1 MVKASF
7 KLTSGDRLPKCWTR
21 LRAFAC
27 TRAAPYSPFRS
38 ETSVPSSLSHSL
50 ADQGIATDAI
60 IHANLSSEELTKAA
74 LANGEGRR
82 AKHGPLVV
90 ETGAHTGRSAKD
102 KFIVRDAETEDTVW
116 WDNNASMTPAQ
127 FAALKEDFLA
137 AVKGKETLYVAD
149 LFGGS
154 QPEYRANVRVI
165 NELAWHNQFI
175 RTLLVRP
182 TAEELEGFVPEY
194 TIIDLPSFRAD
205 PERHGCRSETV
216 IAVNLSEKLILIG
229 GTKYAGEMKKSV
241 FGILNYLLPPKGV
254 MPMHCSANIG
264 PDGKTAVFFGLSGT
278 GKTTLS
284 ADASRT
290 LIGDDEHGWSDTAV
304 FNFEGGCYAKMIR
317 LDPEAEPEIFATTRM
332 EGTVLENVVMNEDG
346 EIDLDDNSL
355 AENTRGAY
363 PLSSI
368 PNTSADNL
376 GPPPSNVIMLTADA
390 FGVLPPIARLTPD
403 QAMYHF
409 LSGYTAKVAGTEI
422 GVTEPQATFSTCF
435 GAPFMPRHPS
445 VYGNL
450 LKKRIAEGGAQCWLV
465 NTGWTGGKYG
475 TGKRMPIKATRAL
488 LNAALDGSLND
499 AEFRKDPNFGF
510 EVPVSVPALDEAG
523 LDAAILDPRT
533 TWDDKDDYDRTAQKL
548 VQLFVGN
555 FEPFSEHVDQGVRD
569 AAPAAA

>member
-1 MVKASF
+1 MTPLAHPLS
-7 KLTSGDRLPKCWTR
+7 SQGI
-21 LRAFAC
+21 
-27 TRAAPYSPFRS
+27 
-38 ETSVPSSLSHSL
+38 ETSAEIRPNFGTPELVEASISS
-50 ADQGIATDAI
+50 
-60 IHANLSSEELTKAA
+60 
-74 LANGEGRR
+74 GEG
-82 AKHGPLVV
+82 ALSKDGALVV
-90 ETGAHTGRSAKD
+90 KTGAHTGRSAKD
-102 KFIVRDAETEDTVW
+102 KFIVRDSVTEDTVW
-116 WDNNASMTPAQ
+116 WGKVNASMTPEH
-127 FAALKEDFLA
+127 FAALKQDFLTA
-137 AVKGKETLYVAD
+137 LGEKETLYVAD

-154 QPEYRANVRVI
+154 QAEHRVNVRVI
-165 NELAWHNQFI
+165 NELAWHNLFI

-182 TAEELEGFVPEY
+182 NADELEDFAPEY

-205 PERHGCRSETV
+205 PVRHGTRGETV

-241 FGILNYLLPPKGV
+241 FGILNYLLPTKGV

-264 PDGKTAVFFGLSGT
+264 QDNKTAVFFGLSGT

-317 LDPEAEPEIFATTRM
+317 LSEEAEPEIYATTKRF
-332 EGTVLENVVMNEDG
+332 GTVLENVVMDEQTRTLDF
-346 EIDLDDNSL
+346 DDNSL

-363 PLSSI
+363 PIDYI

-376 GPPPSNVIMLTADA
+376 GPVPSNVVMLTADA
-390 FGVLPPIARLTPD
+390 FGVLPPIARLTPE

-422 GVTEPQATFSTCF
+422 GVTEPEATFSTCF

-450 LKKRIAEGGAQCWLV
+450 LKERIAKGGVQCWLL

-475 TGKRMPIKATRAL
+475 IGNRMPIKATRAL
-488 LNAALDGSLND
+488 LNAALNGDLDNVEYRRD
-499 AEFRKDPNFGF
+499 DNFGF
-510 EVPVSVPALDEAG
+510 DVPVHVPVLAEAG
-523 LDAAILDPRT
+523 INQTILNPRETWADKREYDA
-533 TWDDKDDYDRTAQKL
+533 TAHKL
-548 VQLFVGN
+548 VQLFIDN
-555 FEPFSEHVDQGVRD
+555 FAEFEAHVDEGVRQ
-569 AAPAAA
+569 AAPDAPVAA